1 MASLSLLGG
10 ALIAAS
16 VKILLDKIV
25 AGEFID
31 FVQSWKLDVALLE
44 KLKITLLSLQAV
56 LHDAEDKQIT
66 NPNVK
71 EWLHRLQDAVF
82 EAENLFDQINT
93 KALKCKVEPD
103 QVRKKLSSPFK
114 RFNRKI
120 NSKLE
125 KLFETLEHLKNQ
137 NLGLKEGVSSSVW
150 YVTPTTSVPVDE
162 SAIHGRD
169 DDKKK
174 PKEFLLI
181 ENGGDGGH
189 KIGVISIVGMSGL
202 RGGAK

>member
-31 FVQSWKLDVALLE
+31 FVQSWKLDVTLLE

-71 EWLHRLQDAVF
+71 EWLHRLQGAVF
-82 EAENLFDQINT
+82 EAEDLFDQINT

-103 QVRKKLSSPFK
+103 QVRKKLSYTFK
-114 RFNRKI
+114 NFNRKI
-120 NSKLE
+120 NSKLQ
-125 KLFETLEHLKNQ
+125 KLLETLELLRNQ
-137 NLGLKEGVSSSVW
+137 NLGLKEGVSGSVW

-162 SAIHGRD
+162 SDIYSRD
-169 DDKKK
+169 DDNKK
-174 PKEFLLI
+174 L
-181 ENGGDGGH
+181 
-189 KIGVISIVGMSGL
+189 VIYRV
-202 RGGAK
+202 